1 MSKFGLVII
10 LILMAGSNYAQDYF
24 VFIQADNQQP
34 FYIRLGSQ
42 VYSSSAG
49 GHLILSQL
57 KDSTYSLT
65 LGLPGKG
72 TQEEQRYLLSI
83 HQKDQE
89 FRLKDQ
95 GENGWGLYDEQ
106 TREMK
111 TPEPILD
118 RREEFRPL
126 GIKKDDAFSR
136 LMAGVVYDTAVLY
149 NTYAMEQILLDS
161 PAVVKTPLSTSSS
174 QTPRPPASDSSVR
187 DTGSAV
193 IMMTKPG
200 DTSAIIPAMDSAVS
214 ATSTPVNPPPVVMP
228 VAPKPDTAATAN
240 TAGLPLTG
248 SQTDSS
254 IAAKPGSRPRSVVKL
269 SERKLARSV
278 RLAYADRS
286 PGKKADTIILFIP
299 VDTLAIVKG
308 VQGQVKKTDS
318 TRIATPRNHGPNP
331 DSPLLSPGQ
340 NVAARPA
347 SSPAVTE
354 VNRSHPVDTSRK
366 SLTTKSSLPFVNS
379 DCHNYATDY
388 DVDKLRVKLL
398 EASKDEDR
406 IQAARKVFKTRCF
419 STRQIRALSEVFTTD
434 AAKFHFF
441 ETSYPFCSDDQF
453 RELSS
458 LLADPVYNSKFRVMT
473 EHN

>member
-34 FYIRLGSQ
+34 FYVRLGSQ

-65 LGLPGKG
+65 LGLPGKAD
-72 TQEEQRYLLSI
+72 QEQRYLFSI

-95 GENGWGLYDEQ
+95 GEKGWGLYDEQ
-106 TREMK
+106 TGEMK
-111 TPEPILD
+111 TPERIVD

-149 NTYAMEQILLDS
+149 NTYAMEQVLPDS
-161 PAVVKTPLSTSSS
+161 PAVGKTSPATTSGQISKPS
-174 QTPRPPASDSSVR
+174 ASDSSVR
-187 DTGSAV
+187 DTASAV
-193 IMMTKPG
+193 IVTTKPG
-200 DTSAIIPAMDSAVS
+200 DTSTIIPAVDSAVS
-214 ATSTPVNPPPVVMP
+214 ATGVPVNPPPIVMP

-240 TAGLPLTG
+240 TAGLPLIG
-248 SQTDSS
+248 PKTDSS
-254 IAAKPGSRPRSVVKL
+254 APAKPGAKPRSVVKL

-286 PGKKADTIILFIP
+286 PGEKADTIILFIP
-299 VDTLAIVKG
+299 VDTLAI
-308 VQGQVKKTDS
+308 T
-318 TRIATPRNHGPNP
+318 TPRNHGPNP
-331 DSPLLSPGQ
+331 DSPLLSQGQ

-354 VNRSHPVDTSRK
+354 ASRSHLVDTPRK

-441 ETSYPFCSDDQF
+441 ETAYPFCSDDQF

-458 LLADPVYNSKFRVMT
+458 LLADPVYNSKFRSMT